1 MLSQDQIEKNI
12 EWLRENGSAP
22 VRYLTYLHLLGASPG
37 SGEMRELWERVEEDP
52 VSREI
57 FSKQRDDGSWFS
69 GGPWASKPSYVPKSG
84 YTPVSP
90 KYVTTSWILSILGEM
105 GYDVGDERVKRAC
118 EYNLTYQWPN
128 GVLAEKR
135 GPSEEMGSDP
145 DPRNAPCRMSIQLT
159 GLAKVGIGRDPRLR
173 KSFELLK
180 RWAREDGGWVH
191 EGHRDGTS
199 APYKIWDRSCPWSTY
214 FATTSLFYS
223 GDPSDEEAYRSGLD
237 FLIWH
242 LDRKPEHEI
251 RRFFWHGHDTV
262 RELLMFS
269 EAGVEPTQ
277 RSVKAILDWL
287 DGMCLPEEAYFRYV
301 GKPVSRMSVRE
312 DGASTVVM
320 KYRLFHLIEDDWLT
334 YYVTRIASNFQTGKG
349 T

>member
-1 MLSQDQIEKNI
+1 
-12 EWLRENGSAP
+12 
-22 VRYLTYLHLLGASPG
+22 
-37 SGEMRELWERVEEDP
+37 
-52 VSREI
+52 
-57 FSKQRDDGSWFS
+57 
-69 GGPWASKPSYVPKSG
+69 
-84 YTPVSP
+84 
-90 KYVTTSWILSILGEM
+90 
-105 GYDVGDERVKRAC
+105 
-118 EYNLTYQWPN
+118 
-128 GVLAEKR
+128 LAEKR
-135 GPSEEMGSDP
+135 DPPEEMGSDP

-159 GLAKVGIGRDPRLR
+159 GLAKVGMGRDPRLR
-173 KSFELLK
+173 VSFELLK
-180 RWAREDGGWVH
+180 RWARGDCGWVH

-287 DGMCLPEEAYFRYV
+287 DGMYLPEEAHFRYV

-334 YYVTRIASNFQTGKG
+334 YYVTRIASNFQTGQG